1 MRHVFA
7 RIKYTG
13 TFPCVSLQLLRHRVE
28 TTNDRYAVADNI
40 QRTAVYRAF
49 LSDAWLRPSFRDC
62 SNRLNNYFRL
72 NTKT

>member
-1 MRHVFA
+1 
-7 RIKYTG
+7 
-13 TFPCVSLQLLRHRVE
+13 VSLQLLRHRVE

-62 SNRLNNYFRL
+62 SNRL
-72 NTKT
+72 